1 MLELTSNLEA
11 IHLDELEYDGTNVL
25 GQPKHWHTLRCLFR
39 KRAR

>member
-39 KRAR
+39 KPAR